1 MPGIIYAD
9 HNATTPLNSG
19 AMARLEEAM
28 RLWGNPSS
36 AHAVGRKGREF
47 MEESRRLVAGRLG
60 VEPTEVVFTSGGS
73 EANTLA
79 LWGAVLAN
87 PELRL
92 VVSTVEHSSVIDT
105 ARLLESKGT
114 AVAWAPVTG
123 SGELDLP
130 AFCEL
135 LDSFK
140 PHLVSVMAANNETG
154 VIFPIPELA
163 KLCRERG
170 ILLHTDAVQAF
181 GKLPV
186 SHWAG
191 ADFVSVSAH
200 KIGGPK
206 GAGALVVRK
215 GRKLVSTHYGGSQ
228 EIKRR
233 GGTENTLGI
242 AGFAGACA
250 QLPAFAE
257 PPLERFER
265 GIKAGLTDFLI
276 AGEAAPRLPTTTNV
290 RFLGIPA
297 EVLLSAFDLE
307 GLCVSAGSACS
318 SGSISPSH
326 VLLAMGLST
335 QEARE
340 GLRFSWGPSTTTA
353 EIDTAVSLVIEHVNR
368 IRSRRKQKESLVSV
382 TANA

>member
-1 MPGIIYAD
+1 M
-9 HNATTPLNSG
+9 
-19 AMARLEEAM
+19 
-28 RLWGNPSS
+28 
-36 AHAVGRKGREF
+36 
-47 MEESRRLVAGRLG
+47 
-60 VEPTEVVFTSGGS
+60 
-73 EANTLA
+73 A